1 MIHYIQLKR
10 GTYMTE
16 SQIMKYFREIS
27 AIPRASFQEE
37 AIADYLEN
45 FAKELGLRYERDAIH
60 NIIIFKDATEGYE
73 DAPVVMLQ
81 SHTDMVAEKNN
92 DSSHNFDTD
101 PLDLY
106 IEDGFLKARGTTL
119 GADDGA
125 GVVYMM
131 GILAD
136 KDAKHP
142 ALECVF
148 TVQEE
153 TGLTG
158 ADLLDTS
165 NLKADVLI
173 GLDGSGEIE
182 TYISSCG
189 GVRGALTRP
198 MSLVAH
204 QSKAITIRV
213 RGLLGGHSGGE
224 IDQERGNASKLA
236 GIFLYKAKQ
245 HFDYRIV
252 AIQGGNKLNA
262 ITREH
267 DVTIAVEDVEAFKTW
282 FAEVEK
288 EFLTQYEFSDAGLN
302 FIVEETTTDVALTK
316 EDTDVVVDTLF
327 MLPQGVIQMSKAI
340 PGLVITS
347 ANIGTVELKEDE
359 LEICVSLRATQGF
372 VIETVMD
379 QVSWIAK
386 ANGLSV
392 EYSSR
397 YPGWNYDA
405 NSKFRDRT
413 MEVYKKLRGTDMTTE
428 ATHGGMELGIWKD
441 RMPHIDIVSFG
452 PIMYDIHTPQERLD
466 IASFERTYEFM
477 IELIASLNNY

>member
-1 MIHYIQLKR
+1 MSESMIMQ
-10 GTYMTE
+10 
-16 SQIMKYFREIS
+16 YFREIS
-27 AIPRASFQEE
+27 AIPRASFHEA
-37 AIADYLEN
+37 AIADYLEA
-45 FAKELGLRYERDAIH
+45 FAKEKGLRYERDAIH
-60 NIIIFKDATEGYE
+60 NIIIYKPATNGYE
-73 DAPVVMLQ
+73 NAPVVMLQ

-92 DSSHNFDTD
+92 DCDHNFDTD

-106 IEDGFLKARGTTL
+106 IEEGFLKARGTTL

-131 GILAD
+131 AILAD
-136 KDAKHP
+136 TQTGHP

-189 GVRGALTRP
+189 GVRGALERNV
-198 MSLVAH
+198 SYEAY
-204 QSKAITIRV
+204 QSATLTLRV

-224 IDQERGNASKLA
+224 IDQERGNASKIV
-236 GIFLYKAKQ
+236 GIILRKALQK
-245 HFDYRIV
+245 FDLRIV
-252 AIQGGNKLNA
+252 AAQGGSKLNA

-267 DVTIAVEDVEAFKTW
+267 DVTFAVNDVAGFKSW
-282 FAEVEK
+282 FGDVEK
-288 EFLTQYEFSDAGLN
+288 EFATQYEFSDKGLN
-302 FIVEETTTDVALTK
+302 FILEEGVTDKALTQ
-316 EDTDVVVDTLF
+316 EDTHAFVDTLF
-327 MLPQGVIQMSKAI
+327 MLPYGVIQMSKAI

-347 ANIGTVELKEDE
+347 ANIGTVDINDDV
-359 LEICVSLRATQGF
+359 LEITVSIRATQGF
-372 VIETVMD
+372 VIETVME
-379 QVSWIAK
+379 QVSWIAS
-386 ANGLSV
+386 ANGFSIS
-392 EYSSR
+392 YTSR
-397 YPGWNYDA
+397 YPGWNYDPS
-405 NSKFRDRT
+405 SKFRART
-413 MEVYKKLRGTDMTTE
+413 MEVYKTLRGTDMTTE

-452 PIMYDIHTPQERLD
+452 PIMFDIHTPQERLD

-477 IELIASLNNY
+477 VALITSLNNY

>member
-1 MIHYIQLKR
+1 
-10 GTYMTE
+10 MTE

-27 AIPRASFQEE
+27 AIPRASFQEK
-37 AIADYLEN
+37 AIADYLEE
-45 FAKELGLRYERDAIH
+45 FAKSLGLRYERDAIH
-60 NIIIFKDATEGYE
+60 NIIIYKDATPGYE
-73 DAPVVMLQ
+73 NAPVVMLQ

-92 DSSHNFDTD
+92 DSDHNFDTD

-136 KDAKHP
+136 KEAKHP

-165 NLKADVLI
+165 NLKAEVLI
-173 GLDGSGEIE
+173 GLDGSGEVE

-189 GVRGALTRP
+189 GVRGALTRT
-198 MSLVAH
+198 MNLEDFS
-204 QSKAITIRV
+204 SKAITLRI

-224 IDQERGNASKLA
+224 IDQERGNASKIA
-236 GIFLYKAKQ
+236 GIILYKAMQ
-245 HFDYRIV
+245 HFDLRLV
-252 AIQGGNKLNA
+252 AMQGGNKLNA

-267 DVTIAVEDVEAFKTW
+267 DFTIALEDIEGFKSW
-282 FAEVEK
+282 FANVEK

-302 FIVEETTTDVALTK
+302 FILEETTTHKALSK
-316 EDTDVVVDTLF
+316 EDTKIAVSTLF

-347 ANIGTVELKEDE
+347 SNIGTVDLKDGI
-359 LEICVSLRATQGF
+359 LEICVSIRATQGF

-379 QVSWIAK
+379 QVSWIAST
-386 ANGLSV
+386 NGFSV

-405 NSKFRDRT
+405 NSKFRERT
-413 MEVYKKLRGTDMTTE
+413 MEVYKQLRGEAMTTE

-452 PIMYDIHTPQERLD
+452 PIMFDIHTPQERLD

-477 IELIASLNNY
+477 IALIESLNNY

>member
-1 MIHYIQLKR
+1 MN
-10 GTYMTE
+10 E
-16 SQIMKYFREIS
+16 SQIMTYFREIS
-27 AIPRASFQEE
+27 AIPRASFQEK
-37 AIADYLEN
+37 AIADYLEA
-45 FAKELGLRYERDAIH
+45 FAKRLGLRYERDSIH
-60 NIIIFKDATEGYE
+60 NIIIYKDATPGYE
-73 DAPVVMLQ
+73 NAPVVMLQ

-92 DSSHNFDTD
+92 DSTHNFDTD

-131 GILAD
+131 AILAD
-136 KDAKHP
+136 ENAKHP

-165 NLKADVLI
+165 NLKAEVLI
-173 GLDGSGEIE
+173 GLDGSGEVE

-189 GVRGALTRP
+189 GVRGALTRKVSYE
-198 MSLVAH
+198 MLN
-204 QSKAITIRV
+204 SKTLTLRV
-213 RGLLGGHSGGE
+213 RGLLGGHSGAE
-224 IDQERGNASKLA
+224 IDQERGNASKIV
-236 GIFLYKAKQ
+236 GIILHKAMKK
-245 HFDYRIV
+245 FDLRIV
-252 AIQGGNKLNA
+252 SAQGGNKLNA

-267 DVTIAVEDVEAFKTW
+267 DITIALEDVAGFKTW
-282 FAEVEK
+282 FEEVEK
-288 EFLTQYEFSDAGLN
+288 EFQIQYEFSDSGLN
-302 FIVEETTTDVALTK
+302 FILEEGSTDKVLSQN
-316 EDTDVVVDTLF
+316 DTRILVDTLF

-347 ANIGTVELKEDE
+347 ANIGTVDLKGDL
-359 LEICVSLRATQGF
+359 LEVCVSLRATQGF

-386 ANGLSV
+386 VGGFDV

-397 YPGWNYDA
+397 YPGWNYDK
-405 NSKFRDRT
+405 NSKFRERT
-413 MEVYKKLRGTDMTTE
+413 MAVYQELRGEAMKTE

-477 IELIASLNNY
+477 LALIASLNNY